1 MQNLYKHKIKG
12 LNIKNKL
19 NLKIMDITNY
29 LIGLLT
35 GVSVTTFF
43 IGKEWYRYYTK
54 YTIQQKQLD
63 RVLKLNDKIKKLK
76 TLGSTDVQNMNVTA

>member
-1 MQNLYKHKIKG
+1 
-12 LNIKNKL
+12 
-19 NLKIMDITNY
+19 MDITNY

-43 IGKEWYRYYTK
+43 IGKEWYKYYTK

-63 RVLKLNDKIKKLK
+63 RVLKLNDKIKKVK
-76 TLGSTDVQNMNVTA
+76 EYSPAEAQNVNVGV

>member
-1 MQNLYKHKIKG
+1 
-12 LNIKNKL
+12 
-19 NLKIMDITNY
+19 MDITYY

-43 IGKEWYRYYTK
+43 IGKELYKYYTK

-63 RVLKLNDKIKKLK
+63 RILKLNDKIKGIKNLK
-76 TLGSTDVQNMNVTA
+76 HNKTANLTTTGT